1 MKMPMLLSFVLL
13 AAVPVAAQVPGPQPP
28 MAMPMMGMMQ
38 EMMGPMHRSMAFNPA
53 GLLERAEV
61 LGLTQQQSTRL
72 TQIRDAVKAAHDA
85 AHNDAM
91 QHGTALGKALA
102 APAPDTAQVR
112 AHFAGHHDAMGRA
125 HLVMLQASIQA
136 KAVLTE
142 AQRAR
147 VEGWADAME
156 MHQRMGQGAG
166 MGMPMHQHQG
176 QQRP

>member
-1 MKMPMLLSFVLL
+1 MKMPMLLSSLLL
-13 AAVPVAAQVPGPQPP
+13 AAVPLAAQAPAQHHAP

-61 LGLTQQQSTRL
+61 LGLTQQQSARL
-72 TQIRDAVKAAHDA
+72 TQIRDAAKTAHDA

-102 APAPDTAQVR
+102 TSDTAQVR

-125 HLVMLQASIQA
+125 HLLMLQASIQA
-136 KAVLTE
+136 KAVLTD

-156 MHQRMGQGAG
+156 MHGRMGPGG
-166 MGMPMHQHQG
+166 GTGMPMHMHQG
-176 QQRP
+176 PQQRP